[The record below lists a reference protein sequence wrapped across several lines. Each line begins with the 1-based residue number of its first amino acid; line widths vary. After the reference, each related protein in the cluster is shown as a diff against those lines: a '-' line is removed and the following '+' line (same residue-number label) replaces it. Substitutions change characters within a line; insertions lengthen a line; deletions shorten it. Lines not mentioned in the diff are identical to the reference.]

1 VVGVNGGAMPERVL
15 PGMGLLGP
23 IADVRA
29 MAANIQTV
37 LASDH
42 RAMGEHGRAFVAG
55 EYSWPHSMEKLFG
68 TIIPQALARAAT
80 RQLPRGAPT
89 GSLVEA

>member
-1 VVGVNGGAMPERVL
+1 
-15 PGMGLLGP
+15 MGLLGP

-29 MAANIQTV
+29 MAANIQSV

-42 RAMGEHGRAFVAG
+42 KAMGERGRAYVSG
-55 EYSWPHSMEKLFG
+55 EFSWPHSMQKLFG
-68 TIIPQALARAAT
+68 TIIPHALAHAAA
-80 RQLPRGAPT
+80 RPVQSAKPT